1 MSFAI
6 AVTAPSVPFALR
18 VECPPGACDC
28 QRDALL
34 ATPGADMRILRL
46 TREEEKKLVQRLE
59 QVRSLEEL
67 RHLQGRMREQLGIEW
82 HIAPGPH
89 EVRTLRG
96 ITIELLRQPGLCRKT
111 RQALPA
117 AIRRSM
123 ERTPAI
129 AFALLDAHDL
139 LGQG

>member
-1 MSFAI
+1 MTTPSPSF
-6 AVTAPSVPFALR
+6 PLR

-28 QRDALL
+28 RREAVL
-34 ATPGADMRILRL
+34 ADPAADSRILRL

-59 QVRSLEEL
+59 QVASLEEL
-67 RHLQGRMREQLGIEW
+67 RHLQARMQAQLGIALRIE
-82 HIAPGPH
+82 PGPN

-96 ITIELLRQPGLCRKT
+96 ITIELLEQPGLCRKT
-111 RQALPA
+111 RQTLPA

-129 AFALLDAHDL
+129 AYALLDAHDL
-139 LGQG
+139 FGAG